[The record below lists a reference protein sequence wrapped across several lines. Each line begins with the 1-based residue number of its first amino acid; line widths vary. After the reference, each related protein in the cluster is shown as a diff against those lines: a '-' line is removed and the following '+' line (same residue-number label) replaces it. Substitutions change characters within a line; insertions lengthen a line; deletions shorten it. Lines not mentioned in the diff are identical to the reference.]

1 MISGNAALN
10 EPVAGDKNPPNVD
23 RSTKNGCCVR
33 NESVDTASVDGDN
46 RIVFSRFD
54 GLEEIAANVV
64 AASLNRLTSVP
75 DTGATAPVNPFN
87 ESKNRVNPVAGADK
101 YAATGRKRWSN
112 DGNA

>member
-1 MISGNAALN
+1 LISGNAALN

-33 NESVDTASVDGDN
+33 NESVDTASVDGDS
-46 RIVFSRFD
+46 RIVLSRFE
-54 GLEEIAANVV
+54 GLEEIAWNVV
-64 AASLNRLTSVP
+64 AASPNKLANVP

-101 YAATGRKRWSN
+101 YAATGCKCASN